1 MTRTTPPSPR
11 PARPAAGETSKRALA
26 ERARARRLRR
36 TVGAAVAAVLLV
48 GVAAFAVQR
57 SAPGDDSLGSVGARA
72 QSAGSSPASV
82 GEPFTNFRMVTADG
96 AEVTPAKLAG
106 NDAILWFTTT
116 YCVPC
121 QVGAVKYQALAR
133 DLGDKAPTMLFVFLD
148 PQEPNTALKE
158 FRSKYGLPEW
168 AMALDTDQ
176 LAQRAGVQV
185 LDTKIFVDETGVV
198 RDIDTAPVD
207 DGYLADVRRLATGA

>member
-1 MTRTTPPSPR
+1 MTRTAPPSPQ
-11 PARPAAGETSKRALA
+11 PGRPAAGETSKRALA

-36 TVGAAVAAVLLV
+36 TVVAAVAAVVLV
-48 GVAAFAVQR
+48 AVAAFAVQR
-57 SAPGDDSLGSVGARA
+57 STPGADSLAAAPSRA
-72 QSAGSSPASV
+72 QGAGDGPASV
-82 GEPFTNFRMVTADG
+82 GEPFTDFRLVTADG

-121 QVGAVKYQALAR
+121 QIGAVEYQALAR
-133 DLGDKAPTMLFVFLD
+133 ELGDKAPTMLFVFLD

-207 DGYLADVRRLATGA
+207 DAYLADVRRLATA